1 MPEVSHL
8 RVLISDGTRMSCQL
22 LGSALARHGI
32 NVVGSTSN
40 SREFLAAASRQEI
53 DVAVIG
59 LTVDGEIY
67 KGFDLLKALHALRPA
82 TNVLMLLDSP
92 QREVVVEAFRA
103 GARGVFCKE
112 DSLDGLWKCLECIH
126 EGQIWA
132 NREQLGFALDALAST
147 PSIRTVATR
156 SLEVLSKRERDVVQC
171 LAEGLTNREIAKRL
185 RLSHHTIKNYLFRI
199 FDKVGVSSRVELLF
213 LSLSHPV
220 PTHVAPQEAVPNT
233 FVACRQSAE
242 AGSPLAQLRL
252 ANMYRDGIGTTPDP
266 VEAYMWALICEKS
279 IEATDLQVRK
289 AKNAI
294 SLGLLHHEV
303 LEAERRAD
311 DWCRAAG
318 KAAVRPFKVAASPAK
333 PNLPKASSA

>member
-1 MPEVSHL
+1 MN
-8 RVLISDGTRMSCQL
+8 CQL

-32 NVVGSTSN
+32 SVVGSTSN
-40 SREFLAAASRQEI
+40 SREFLAAAARQEI

-59 LTVDGEIY
+59 LTVDGETY
-67 KGFDLLKALHALRPA
+67 KGFELLKALRALRPT

-103 GARGVFCKE
+103 GARGVFCKQ

-147 PSIRTVATR
+147 PSIRTIETK
-156 SLEVLSKRERDVVQC
+156 SLGVLSRRERDVVQC
-171 LAEGLTNREIAKRL
+171 LAEGLTNREIASRL
-185 RLSHHTIKNYLFRI
+185 RLSPHTIKNYLFRI

-220 PTHVAPQEAVPNT
+220 PTHVATQDGVPNT

-242 AGSPLAQLRL
+242 AGSPAAQLRL
-252 ANMYRDGIGTTPDP
+252 ANMYRDGIGATPDP
-266 VEAYMWALICEKS
+266 VEAYTWMLICEKS
-279 IEATDLQVRK
+279 ARETDLQIRK
-289 AKNAI
+289 AKTAL
-294 SLGLLHHEV
+294 SPDLMHHEV

-311 DWCRAAG
+311 DWWRAAG
-318 KAAVRPFKVAASPAK
+318 NAERRPFKVANSPAM
-333 PNLPKASSA
+333 PNLPKVSSA